1 MLRNIVTMLAC
12 NAPKTSIAVTAM
24 IWTLFGMTPSTYAQ
38 AFELTDEQFDQW
50 IYSGHRDNNFAD
62 SQISL
67 AIESIDRVCHLT
79 APQRDKLQLAGRG
92 DFVRLQQRADALR
105 SQYVGKTY
113 DQNEIGKLL
122 EKFQPL
128 INGYRAGLFGSSS
141 LFLKVLHGTL
151 TPEQLQEYDHV
162 EAERLKQRHDDKVRL
177 FVAVLGRDCPLK
189 EDQRSA
195 LVKLLESET
204 RPPKRSTQYDMY
216 VVLAQASKIP
226 DEKFAAIL
234 DPAQTRLLK
243 KSLERGRG
251 MMVFL
256 KQQDILP

>member
-1 MLRNIVTMLAC
+1 MIRNILAMSAR
-12 NAPKTSIAVTAM
+12 NALVASVVASAM
-24 IWTLFGMTPSTYAQ
+24 IWTLCGPTSLSHAQ
-38 AFELTDEQFDQW
+38 PTELTDQQFDQW
-50 IYSGHRDNNFAD
+50 LYSGHRDNNLAD

-79 APQRDKLQLAGRG
+79 PPQRDKLQLAGRG
-92 DFVRLQQRADALR
+92 DFVRLQQQVDSLR
-105 SQYVGKTY
+105 SQYVGKIY
-113 DQNEIGKLL
+113 DQNEVGKVL
-122 EKFQPL
+122 EKLQPL
-128 INGYRAGLFGSSS
+128 INTYRAGLFGSSS
-141 LFLKVLHGTL
+141 LFSKVLHRSL
-151 TPEQLQEYDHV
+151 TPEQLQEYDDV
-162 EAERLKQRHDDKVRL
+162 EAERLKQRHNDKVRL
-177 FVAVLGRDCPLK
+177 FVGALGRDCPLK
-189 EDQRSA
+189 EDQRLA
-195 LVKLLESET
+195 LVKLLETET

-251 MMVFL
+251 IVGFL

>member
-1 MLRNIVTMLAC
+1 MVRNFLTISASGALAMPL
-12 NAPKTSIAVTAM
+12 AIGA
-24 IWTLFGMTPSTYAQ
+24 ILWTLFATTSSILAQ
-38 AFELTDEQFDQW
+38 PFELTDEQFDQW
-50 IYSGHRDNNFAD
+50 IYSGRRDNTLAD

-67 AIESIDRVCHLT
+67 AIDSVDRACHLT
-79 APQRDKLQLAGRG
+79 PPQRDKLQLAGRG
-92 DFVRLQQRADALR
+92 DIVRFQQRADDLH
-105 SQYVGKTY
+105 SQYASKTY

-128 INGYRAGLFGSSS
+128 INSYQAGLLGSSS
-141 LFLKVLHGTL
+141 LYSKVLRRTL
-151 TPEQLQEYDHV
+151 TPEQLQEYEEAV
-162 EAERLKQRHDDKVRL
+162 AERLKQHHNDKLRL
-177 FVAVLGRDCPLK
+177 FVAVLGRECPLK
-189 EDQRSA
+189 DDQRLA

-234 DPAQTRLLK
+234 DPAQTRALK

-251 MMVFL
+251 MMAFL